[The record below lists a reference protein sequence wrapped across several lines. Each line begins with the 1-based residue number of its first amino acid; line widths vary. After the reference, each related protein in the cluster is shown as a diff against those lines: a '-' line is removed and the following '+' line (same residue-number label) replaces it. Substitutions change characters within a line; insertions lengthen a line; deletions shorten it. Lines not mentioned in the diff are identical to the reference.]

1 VAMYS
6 SVIKTIEDFQKIDKT
21 ENKVELRIFNL
32 LNDNQKQAYLS
43 MIETELIDFEL
54 LNNVLAN

>member
-1 VAMYS
+1 MYS

>member
-1 VAMYS
+1 VAMYYS
-6 SVIKTIEDFQKIDKT
+6 EIKTIEDFQKIDKT
-21 ENKVELRIFNL
+21 ENKVELRIFNS
-32 LNDNQKQAYLS
+32 LNDNQKLAYLS

>member
-1 VAMYS
+1 MYS

-21 ENKVELRIFNL
+21 ENKVESKIFNS
-32 LNDNQKQAYLS
+32 LNPEQKIAYLDL
-43 MIETELIDFEL
+43 IETELIDFEL

>member
-1 VAMYS
+1 MYS

-21 ENKVELRIFNL
+21 ENKVELRIFNS
-32 LNDNQKQAYLS
+32 LNAEQKIAYLDL
-43 MIETELIDFEL
+43 IETELIDFEL

>member
-1 VAMYS
+1 MYYS
-6 SVIKTIEDFQKIDKT
+6 EIKTIEDFQKIDKT
-21 ENKVELRIFNL
+21 ENKVELRIFNS
-32 LNDNQKQAYLS
+32 LNDNQKLAYLS